1 MEKTV
6 NNYLNKVQTRVY
18 KRVSKPQPISTQ
30 LPEVSAQIQGET
42 IHTIPSRQKV
52 VNIPRKVF
60 KILIHKDNVVATS
73 ASSILISNGYTSIW
87 IAKKQA
93 FADLYTN
100 LVSIYI
106 NEEWEY
112 STEDG
117 QKVSGLEIKSLNW
130 D

>member
-42 IHTIPSRQKV
+42 IHRIPSRQKV
-52 VNIPRKVF
+52 VITPRKSF
-60 KILIHKDNVVATS
+60 KISVHKDEVVATS
-73 ASSILISNGYTSIW
+73 AKCILISNSEVTLW
-87 IAKKQA
+87 VAKKQV
-93 FADLYTN
+93 FVDEYTN
-100 LVSIYI
+100 LLTIYI

-112 STEDG
+112 TCEDG
-117 QKVSGLEIKSLNW
+117 QIISGLEIKSLNW